1 VKHLRNLLAPCLFF
15 ASMVAACSDVGGS
28 TAVPPPD
35 TTGDDAA
42 TNDGAPSGA
51 GSPDAAGDAA
61 VGDAAVSDAA
71 ASDGASGDAASRADA
86 AADAAVTD
94 ATLSDAAAD
103 AGAPRDAA
111 VDAPPDATSAPDA
124 SNTADAA
131 ADAAEEE
138 TGPTGDGSVAT
149 CVAHDLAGTCTATEQ
164 LFIDR
169 DPTGT
174 CYACLVQ
181 KGCIDDAPTGSI
193 PGVTTFGD
201 TGLECGD
208 LPSGT
213 SPGVDGG
220 PESAEQLCLD
230 TLSCALSTGCGR
242 ADGPNAAASTNCY
255 CGSATGTACAGG
267 AANSPCAAVQAAA
280 AQSTTP
286 TTIIGRAANAAF
298 PSGMAD
304 NILQCAISNSCT
316 GCY

>member
-1 VKHLRNLLAPCLFF
+1 MKHLRDSLASCVFI

-28 TAVPPPD
+28 TALPPPD
-35 TTGDDAA
+35 MTGDDAA
-42 TNDGAPSGA
+42 TSDGASSGE
-51 GSPDAAGDAA
+51 GSPDA
-61 VGDAAVSDAA
+61 VGDAISDAA
-71 ASDGASGDAASRADA
+71 ASDGASSDAASRADA
-86 AADAAVTD
+86 AADASPAD
-94 ATLSDAAAD
+94 ATLPDAAAD
-103 AGAPRDAA
+103 TGAPRDAA
-111 VDAPPDATSAPDA
+111 VDAPPDATTEPDA
-124 SNTADAA
+124 SNGADAA

-149 CVAHDLAGTCTATEQ
+149 CVAHDLAGTCSATEQ

-181 KGCIDDAPTGSI
+181 KGCIDDAPPGSI

-208 LPSGT
+208 LPAGT

-230 TLSCALSTGCGR
+230 ALSCALSSGCGR

-286 TTIIGRAANAAF
+286 TTVIGRAANAAF

-304 NILQCAISNSCT
+304 NILQCAISNGCS